1 MRLLLKFS
9 LVFILVFGAGL
20 TCAAY
25 LTRNFLRTN
34 AIDQAV
40 HDAQLMMETALA
52 MRTYTTAQ
60 IKPLL
65 QREELRR
72 KVFFAQTVPAYAAT
86 ESFNYL
92 HSKHPEYSYKEA
104 TLNPTNPRDR
114 AVDWEADI
122 IRTFRD
128 HPEQRSFVGHRDTP
142 TGVAWFMAQPI
153 VAEQPC
159 MECHTTAA
167 KAPVKMVELYG
178 PSNGFGWKLKEIVGA
193 QIVSV
198 PASVPIKAADQAF
211 AQLLGAVSIAGLLTL
226 LAIDLALLLIVVR
239 PITKV
244 SKLADR
250 ISTGEPGVPELP
262 ATGSDEISMLARSFN
277 RMRLSLEKAIRM
289 LDQG

>member
-9 LVFILVFGAGL
+9 LVFVLVFGAGL

-25 LTRNFLRTN
+25 LTKNFLRAN

-40 HDAQLMMETALA
+40 HDAQLMMEAAMA

-72 KVFFAQTVPAYAAT
+72 KMFFAQTVPSYAAT
-86 ESFNYL
+86 ESVNYM

-114 AVDWEADI
+114 AADWEADI

-128 HPEQRSFVGHRDTP
+128 HPDQKSFIGHRETP
-142 TGVAWFMAQPI
+142 SGVSWFMAQPI
-153 VAEQPC
+153 VAGPPC

-167 KAPVKMVELYG
+167 MAPAKMVEIYG
-178 PSNGFGWKLKEIVGA
+178 PSNGFGWKLNEIVGA

-211 AQLLGAVSIAGLLTL
+211 AQLLSAVSVTGLVTL
-226 LAIDLALLLIVVR
+226 LAVNLALLLIVVR
-239 PITKV
+239 PITKISALANRV
-244 SKLADR
+244 SK
-250 ISTGEPGVPELP
+250 GEPGVPELP
-262 ATGSDEISMLARSFN
+262 AKGNDEVSMLARSFN
-277 RMRLSLEKAIRM
+277 RMRVSLEKAIRM
-289 LDQG
+289 LEQA